1 MERKSTPEKP
11 QLYKQGHIDFSV
23 LLVVSLLCAFG
34 LVMVFSSSYYYAQHS
49 SNTNYD
55 GYFYLK
61 RQVVYLVIG
70 YAVMLLLT
78 RINYRVIEKFSSIA
92 LLASLA
98 LLVLVLIPGIG
109 VMRNGGRRW
118 IEIAGISV
126 QPSEIAK
133 FGMMLY
139 MCSFMVRRRADMH
152 DLRKGL
158 MPLLLI
164 IGMVCGLV
172 MLQPNMS
179 MAVLMG
185 LLGIFLLY
193 LGNASLKHIAV
204 ILVFAAAAF
213 LVLAVISPYRW
224 ERIISFTRDPFLDK
238 QDTGYQLVQSY
249 YALGSGGWF
258 GKGLNNSYQ
267 KLLYMTYGESDFI
280 FPILCEEFGFLGG
293 IAVLLGYFWVFYRGM
308 LVALRCRNRYGSM
321 LAGGISIIFGLQ
333 VFVNIGV
340 VTGLLPTTGQSLP
353 FISAGGTSLLI
364 FLTATGVLLNISR
377 DTTVMQM

>member
-1 MERKSTPEKP
+1 M
-11 QLYKQGHIDFSV
+11 YKQGHIDFSI

-55 GYFYLK
+55 GYYYLK
-61 RQVVYLVIG
+61 RQVIYLVIG
-70 YAVMLLLT
+70 YALMLLLT
-78 RINYRVIEKFSSIA
+78 RINYRVIEKFSGV
-92 LLASLA
+92 A
-98 LLVLVLIPGIG
+98 LLVSLFLLGAVLIPGIG
-109 VMRNGGRRW
+109 RELNGGRRW

-133 FGMMLY
+133 FGLMLY

-152 DLRKGL
+152 DLKKGL
-158 MPLLLI
+158 MPLVLI
-164 IGMVCGLV
+164 IGMVCGLI

-179 MAVLMG
+179 MAVLVG

-193 LGNASLKHIAV
+193 LGNAHLKH
-204 ILVFAAAAF
+204 
-213 LVLAVISPYRW
+213 LAVIAAIAVAAFAILAVVAPYRL
-224 ERIISFTRDPFLDK
+224 ERLTSFTTPFAK
-238 QDTGYQLVQSY
+238 EHRQGSGYQLVQSY

-280 FPILCEEFGFLGG
+280 FPILCEEFGFVGG
-293 IAVLLGYFWVFYRGM
+293 VAVLLGYFWIFYRGI
-308 LVALRCRNRYGSM
+308 LIALRCRNRYGSM

-340 VTGLLPTTGQSLP
+340 VTGMLPTTGQSLP
-353 FISAGGTSLLI
+353 FISAGGSSLLI
-364 FLTATGVLLNISR
+364 FLTATGVLLNVSR
-377 DTTVMQM
+377 DTTVLQI